1 MAPAPARYDYLQ
13 DVLSRQRPRCLQRS
27 WDLRDAFWN
36 NPRWQPHCDYMGV
49 QLPKSEA
56 VYRAR
61 YDMFGFADAPQH
73 QADMSRVFKRM
84 LNQTVLSDGQSEL
97 DQLGQ
102 VGASVSTKKTLLPAT
117 VKDFIGREIHSLPQL
132 VTTSRSRAGKYS
144 GAVGSLLADYPEG
157 IPHSGDREYLTL
169 QWATPEGVQAPTIG
183 ASGWQGGIAHRDWR
197 HIVPFPPEECA
208 PNRSSN
214 FREASTAASAA
225 ELMGPYHRG
234 ERLLFRS
241 DNSTTVSLINKQGT
255 TTSSLWP
262 VGERIFQ
269 ADRNYD
275 LDIACEHI
283 PGIENGLSDGLSR
296 SCWHKCTPSSLLL
309 GWRQFPEQAGGVL
322 QSLRELMVLVNASLG
337 GVCPYCQETCNGI
350 LACCLECTRL
360 LCHRC
365 AGVKPGL
372 TSFIRCSTCWARAAG
387 WRGASGPALVRLV
400 TQMLSMRVKDST
412 TGVQR
417 RGVRE
422 VRGFLAQYADHGY
435 PAVAQ
440 GILGYIAYAIEIRP
454 VRLDSS
460 TNRCLPIQWKAPPNA
475 KDPDMLVAHNNEELS
490 PRIRGSLV
498 FDTNADARKPK
509 RFYIPSV
516 IPALGV

>member
-36 NPRWQPHCDYMGV
+36 NPRYQPHCDYMGV

-84 LNQTVLSDGQSEL
+84 LNQTVLSDGQSECTGIFV
-97 DQLGQ
+97 DDTHSVYSEHLGKHRRELHRF
-102 VGASVSTKKTLLPAT
+102 ASHLLEAPSRRYYLYE
-117 VKDFIGREIHSLPQL
+117 GRPEI
-132 VTTSRSRAGKYS
+132 S
-144 GAVGSLLADYPEG
+144 GWWTGQ
-157 IPHSGDREYLTL
+157 HSGDREYLTL

-262 VGERIFQ
+262 V
-269 ADRNYD
+269 
-275 LDIACEHI
+275 
-283 PGIENGLSDGLSR
+283 
-296 SCWHKCTPSSLLL
+296 
-309 GWRQFPEQAGGVL
+309 GGVL